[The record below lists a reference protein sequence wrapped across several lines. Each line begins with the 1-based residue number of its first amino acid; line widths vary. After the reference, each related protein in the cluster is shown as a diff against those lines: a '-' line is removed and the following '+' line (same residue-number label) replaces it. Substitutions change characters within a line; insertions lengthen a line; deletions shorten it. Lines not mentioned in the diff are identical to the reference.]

1 MRQKRRL
8 GLCLLLL
15 AAFAPTA
22 DAEGVGASR
31 LPKSRPALVQPV
43 VDTSPSIAP
52 DAGQDEA
59 IAAENGALILH
70 LPHRPR
76 PRPEG
81 LGVPVAADEA
91 FPTPE
96 KVQLASAVIT
106 PILRPRPRPDGLADA
121 SQAAADTPAPKG
133 KKGKGWGI
141 FRASARAPQGDT
153 LVMPRKGS
161 VCGNPAIRGETIPPV
176 QSRVKGCGID
186 DPVKVTSVSGI
197 SLSQPAEIDCD
208 TAIALNQWV
217 NDGLKPAFGRTEVV
231 QLLIAGSYA
240 CRPRNNQRGNK
251 ISEHGRGKAVDIE
264 GFVLANGARITV
276 ARNWR
281 HDYSKPIKAAHRAA
295 CGIFGTTLGPG
306 SDGHHED
313 HMHFDTAA
321 HRSGAYCH

>member
-1 MRQKRRL
+1 MQQKRGL
-8 GLCLLLL
+8 GLILVLLT
-15 AAFAPTA
+15 AFAPVA
-22 DAEGVGASR
+22 NAEGLGKSR
-31 LPKSRPALVQPV
+31 LPRSRPALTQPL
-43 VDTSPSIAP
+43 VDVSASLAP
-52 DAGQDEA
+52 DAGFEGA
-59 IAAENGALILH
+59 IAAENGSLILH
-70 LPHRPR
+70 APNKPR
-76 PRPEG
+76 PRPDG
-81 LGVPVAADEA
+81 LGVPVAANDA

-96 KVQLASAVIT
+96 KVQRTAAAIT
-106 PILRPRPRPDGLADA
+106 PILRPQPRPDGLAEA
-121 SQAAADTPAPKG
+121 SQAAPEAPAPVG
-133 KKGKGWGI
+133 KKRKGWGI
-141 FRASARAPQGDT
+141 FRAAAVAPQNDS

-186 DPVKVTSVSGI
+186 EPVKVTSVSGI
-197 SLSQPAEIDCD
+197 SLSQPAEINCD

-251 ISEHGRGKAVDIE
+251 ISEHGRGKAIDIE
-264 GFVLANGARITV
+264 GFVLANGARVTV

-306 SDGHHED
+306 SDGFHED

-321 HRSGAYCH
+321 RNSGAYCH